1 MEIKEGDTML
11 EDIPSQSAM
20 IELLGQSLFEVWQQL
35 CSMIDEKYEME
46 RLWNTGGKK
55 WTYEYKYRR
64 GGKTL
69 CTLYAREKCI
79 DARIKTGL
87 VKWKN

>member
-1 MEIKEGDTML
+1 ML

-46 RLWNTGGKK
+46 RLWNTGVRNGHMSINIIEVAKHFVR
-55 WTYEYKYRR
+55 YM
-64 GGKTL
+64 L
-69 CTLYAREKCI
+69 EKN
-79 DARIKTGL
+79 
-87 VKWKN
+87 V